1 MWDWEDPGPGLKTSV
16 RFRNRRNF
24 NQLRNCPGSDALN
37 VLLSHLRD
45 LYLRYKIKRL
55 F

>member
-1 MWDWEDPGPGLKTSV
+1 MWDWEDPGPGLKTQV
-16 RFRNRRNF
+16 RLRNRRNF

-37 VLLSHLRD
+37 VLLSHLTD